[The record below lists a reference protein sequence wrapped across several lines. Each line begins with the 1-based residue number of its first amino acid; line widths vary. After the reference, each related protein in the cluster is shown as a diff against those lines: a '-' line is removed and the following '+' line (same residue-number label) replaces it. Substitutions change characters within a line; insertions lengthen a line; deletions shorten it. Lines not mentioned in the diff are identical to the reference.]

1 MDDISEL
8 PGVPALLPEP
18 AAGPAPEVLPPDPKR
33 WAALVVLLT
42 GAFLPAFDFFVVNVA
57 LPAMHSE
64 LGARPADLE
73 LVVAGY
79 GLSFAVLLVTG
90 GRLGDLYGR
99 KRLFIIGM
107 VGFTIASAFCG
118 LALSPAMLI
127 ASRVLQGLTAALLN
141 PQVLAIVR
149 VTFPEHERARAI
161 GFFGTTLGLASIAA
175 QLIGGG
181 LIQADIFGLGWRP
194 IFLVNVP
201 VGAVALFFA
210 ARTLR
215 ESRAEGRPT
224 LDPGGIVL
232 ATAFLVLLAYPL
244 VEGNGAGWP
253 AWMIVCLLLSAPAL
267 LAFVLFE
274 AALQLRGRSPLVNL
288 RLFRDPGF
296 SLGLFMTLTFFSG
309 LAAFFMGLTIFLQQ
323 GLGYGPFPTG
333 LVFVAF
339 GIGFVGTSLVSS
351 HLARRVG
358 PRAISIGTA
367 LMGTGL
373 LGIVA
378 LARMAHGAPLNMFVL
393 WPVLVWYGCGQGLA
407 LPTLVSSVVGSSR
420 IPAQEAGAASGV
432 FTMVQQVAFA
442 LGVAV
447 IMGLF
452 FSVLGA
458 GTTVGD
464 YERALVVALS
474 CNAGLL
480 GLTCLLAFFLPRA
493 AVRPGTAV
501 HID

>member
-8 PGVPALLPEP
+8 PSVPALLPEP

-288 RLFRDPGF
+288 RLFRDPAF
-296 SLGLFMTLTFFSG
+296 RSG
-309 LAAFFMGLTIFLQQ
+309 C
-323 GLGYGPFPTG
+323 
-333 LVFVAF
+333 
-339 GIGFVGTSLVSS
+339 S
-351 HLARRVG
+351 
-358 PRAISIGTA
+358 
-367 LMGTGL
+367 
-373 LGIVA
+373 
-378 LARMAHGAPLNMFVL
+378 
-393 WPVLVWYGCGQGLA
+393 
-407 LPTLVSSVVGSSR
+407 
-420 IPAQEAGAASGV
+420 
-432 FTMVQQVAFA
+432 
-442 LGVAV
+442 
-447 IMGLF
+447 
-452 FSVLGA
+452 
-458 GTTVGD
+458 
-464 YERALVVALS
+464 
-474 CNAGLL
+474 
-480 GLTCLLAFFLPRA
+480 
-493 AVRPGTAV
+493 
-501 HID
+501 